1 MGPSEARPAKG
12 TGDGRR
18 AAGAGTDGRAGND
31 RRTTGDDRGARKR
44 RRTPVPWWSGA
55 ILAPPGPAGP
65 ASSRPTL
72 TDARDRGTRTGPERV
87 GGGCSSWEG
96 AGKQPRPSREA
107 GRARGL
113 GWRPYFLADFLERGR
128 PGDLARSF
136 SGALPVRSSVF
147 SHFTA
152 AARAS
157 FLPPCEKSPK

>member
-12 TGDGRR
+12 REMDDGPPAPAP
-18 AAGAGTDGRAGND
+18 AAEQGTI

-72 TDARDRGTRTGPERV
+72 TDARDRGTRTRGPERV

-96 AGKQPRPSREA
+96 AGKQPRPSP
-107 GRARGL
+107 RG
-113 GWRPYFLADFLERGR
+113 GT
-128 PGDLARSF
+128 
-136 SGALPVRSSVF
+136 GA
-147 SHFTA
+147 
-152 AARAS
+152 
-157 FLPPCEKSPK
+157 